1 MPTSSPSYVNTHD
14 TTNEKIL
21 LLFDLSGGRSLQWL
35 QPVAYINLTYGG
47 PFGNIMTMSHDV
59 YTSTF
64 EASFGGQVL
73 EGIGCVPDQE
83 VLRKDYNGDFKPQ
96 LDAAI
101 EYIRNK

>member
-1 MPTSSPSYVNTHD
+1 
-14 TTNEKIL
+14 
-21 LLFDLSGGRSLQWL
+21 
-35 QPVAYINLTYGG
+35 
-47 PFGNIMTMSHDV
+47 MTMSHDV